1 MTLGDGAGLTGV
13 ALTLVAYAAATT
25 GRLDPQRALALF
37 ANLLGASLI
46 LFSLLTEKFNLS
58 ATAMEGAWGL
68 VALIG
73 LLRLGLRRLRGPRGR

>member
-1 MTLGDGAGLTGV
+1 MTIGDGAGLTGV
-13 ALTLVAYAAATT
+13 ALTLLAYAAATT
-25 GRLDPQRALALF
+25 GRLDPRHALALA

-46 LFSLLTEKFNLS
+46 LFSLLTEKFNLA

-73 LLRLGLRRLRGPRGR
+73 LLRLGFRRPRGPRDR

>member
-1 MTLGDGAGLTGV
+1 MTIGDGAGLTGV
-13 ALTLVAYAAATT
+13 ALTLLAYAAATT
-25 GRLDPQRALALF
+25 GRLDPRRALALA

-46 LFSLLTEKFNLS
+46 LFSLLTEKFNLA

-73 LLRLGLRRLRGPRGR
+73 LLRLGFRRLRGPRDR